1 MPFKLPT
8 GEYYFEAVQVLK
20 GLAKDFYEN
29 RLALCPTCAA
39 MYQFARK
46 ESSEEIRAAILAV
59 GGDQVESRMTLSVV
73 LAGEEQSLK
82 FVGTHFFDL
91 RVVISES

>member
-1 MPFKLPT
+1 
-8 GEYYFEAVQVLK
+8 
-20 GLAKDFYEN
+20 
-29 RLALCPTCAA
+29 